1 MFGTFI
7 GPGGIFMMIAGACET
22 VFGLSGL
29 LALGLNL
36 VPILL
41 FMLACYYTDSKFQ
54 LAFAKLLTLLYMMIM
69 LAVYVGLL
77 IQIFD
82 EGMSLC
88 HFDQII
94 LPLPLLVHCIYSYI
108 LLRRA
113 CPHLDDLHVLH
124 WAATTG
130 RAAAHGGELLHAL
143 HARLPGHHP
152 LHVYLARHLLP
163 LQPVEHG

>member
-54 LAFAKLLTLLYMMIM
+54 LAFAKLLTLLYMMLM

-82 EGMSLC
+82 EGRFLMNRNLVFSLLK
-88 HFDQII
+88 F
-94 LPLPLLVHCIYSYI
+94 
-108 LLRRA
+108 
-113 CPHLDDLHVLH
+113 
-124 WAATTG
+124 
-130 RAAAHGGELLHAL
+130 GEFQE
-143 HARLPGHHP
+143 
-152 LHVYLARHLLP
+152 YL
-163 LQPVEHG
+163 LQPR

>member
-1 MFGTFI
+1 MCIMFGTFI

-82 EGMSLC
+82 EGRS
-88 HFDQII
+88 
-94 LPLPLLVHCIYSYI
+94 
-108 LLRRA
+108 
-113 CPHLDDLHVLH
+113 
-124 WAATTG
+124 
-130 RAAAHGGELLHAL
+130 
-143 HARLPGHHP
+143 P
-152 LHVYLARHLLP
+152 LHQQMILRS
-163 LQPVEHG
+163 GC

>member
-82 EGMSLC
+82 EGRSSQQ
-88 HFDQII
+88 QII
-94 LPLPLLVHCIYSYI
+94 LRCLWMLMDKIFVF
-108 LLRRA
+108 RRFGS
-113 CPHLDDLHVLH
+113 HLNDLHVLY
-124 WAATTG
+124 WPSVAG
-130 RAAAHGGELLHAL
+130 WAAAHGGELLHAL

-152 LHVYLARHLLP
+152 LHVHPACHLLP
-163 LQPVEHG
+163 LQSVEHR